1 MIGINS
7 AIAQV
12 PGSGSGNGSGNIGV
26 GFAIPSDQAR
36 KTADQLISTGKA
48 SHPVIG
54 VMLDTTYEGNGVRI
68 ATSARG
74 GSDPVT
80 KGGPADKAG
89 LKAGDVILKLDG
101 RTILGADQFIVGIRA
116 KSVGDTVELTVRRG
130 GADRTVRMTLQAA
143 TD

>member
-1 MIGINS
+1 M
-7 AIAQV
+7 
-12 PGSGSGNGSGNIGV
+12 
-26 GFAIPSDQAR
+26 
-36 KTADQLISTGKA
+36 
-48 SHPVIG
+48 
-54 VMLDTTYEGNGVRI
+54 RI
-68 ATSARG
+68 ATAARG

-89 LKAGDVILKLDG
+89 LKPGDVILKLDG